1 MFYMRTQTMIYS
13 KPNNNGFTLDTCFL
27 IQAYRN
33 PSLISFYSH
42 KEYPETKI
50 FITEITLNE
59 VEHKGFDKTTILL
72 KMMHLFG
79 KVIVRG
85 DTNEEKIFGQK
96 LEKMCSVL
104 HSGDSAI
111 FAFTKRTSSCLVT
124 LDKNLAKSC
133 EFFNVN
139 CIPYQIVQKSG
150 GQF

>member
-1 MFYMRTQTMIYS
+1 MRTQTMIYS
-13 KPNNNGFTLDTCFL
+13 TAKNNGFTLDTCFL
-27 IQAYRN
+27 IRVYKN
-33 PSLISFYSH
+33 PNIASFYFH
-42 KEYPETKI
+42 KGFYVAKI
-50 FITEITLNE
+50 FVTETALNE
-59 VEHKGFDKTTILL
+59 VENKGFDKIEILL
-72 KMMHLFG
+72 KMKQLFG

-85 DTNEEKIFGQK
+85 VTNEERIFGQK

-104 HSGDSAI
+104 HSGDSTI